1 MTNIKKLIPIILLF
15 IVVGLA
21 IVTTT
26 LGTEG
31 TTPIASNP
39 DDFNVY
45 FSKALVNGVED
56 QNIIVDKKTLY
67 FENTVNDLGETY
79 IIEYDITNASK
90 QYDAEISVTCT
101 AGNNYISVTNTLDT
115 SKILA
120 RETRNG
126 TLVIKK
132 IAVNEGETITHETT
146 CTITANAVE
155 KDTLTET
162 DVPTNLEGTY
172 SIGEEITIGTEKF
185 NIIKIEYS
193 TVTMLAQYN
202 LGTDYRQSTTVN
214 NQIFATSS
222 GWEYTPG
229 PKEIDIQIWS
239 SNPKTYIN
247 EYVTFLQSETG
258 DLSLSGD
265 LITLKELSNLGCV
278 YPSEYELTNLQ
289 ETRTC
294 ENSIHIEWLANEQFW
309 WTKSA
314 ESTNENEIWRVDS
327 NGLLDTSNFAI
338 NDGWSRGIRPT
349 ITISKEILDNY
360 L

>member
-56 QNIIVDKKTLY
+56 QNAIYDSTAINYTKTLINIG
-67 FENTVNDLGETY
+67 ENYT
-79 IIEYDITNASK
+79 IEYDVTNASK
-90 QYDAEISVTCT
+90 QYDAAISVNCT
-101 AGNNYISVTNTLDT
+101 AGDEYLSVTNSFDT
-115 SKILA
+115 STLPA
-120 RETRNG
+120 RTTRTG
-126 TLVIKK
+126 TLVVKK
-132 IAVNEGETITHETT
+132 TKSNSSINEKNYTITCELIAH
-146 CTITANAVE
+146 AVE
-155 KDTLTET
+155 KDSLTET
-162 DVPTNLEGTY
+162 DIPTNLEGTY

-202 LGTDYRQSTTVN
+202 LGTDYRQSEESNGVLFAN
-214 NQIFATSS
+214 NG
-222 GWEYTPG
+222 GWAYSPG
-229 PKEIDIQIWS
+229 PKDIDIFLWS
-239 SNPKTYIN
+239 TNPKTYIN

-258 DLSLSGD
+258 DTTITGN
-265 LITLKELSNLGCV
+265 LITLAELGTLGCTINED
-278 YPSEYELTNLQ
+278 YSYSDGLTCVKSSNA
-289 ETRTC
+289 
-294 ENSIHIEWLANEQFW
+294 SWLLNEQNW
-309 WTKSA
+309 WIRSA
-314 ESTNENEIWRVDS
+314 LPNDSIGVWWMNDNGNLYNYTFTNVYK
-327 NGLLDTSNFAI
+327 
-338 NDGWSRGIRPT
+338 GIRPT
-349 ITISKEILDNY
+349 ITISKETLDKY